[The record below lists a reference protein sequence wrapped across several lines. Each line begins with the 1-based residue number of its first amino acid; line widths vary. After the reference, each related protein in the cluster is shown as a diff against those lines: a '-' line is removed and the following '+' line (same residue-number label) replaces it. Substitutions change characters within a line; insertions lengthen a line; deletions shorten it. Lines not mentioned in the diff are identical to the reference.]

1 MEIQLTLA
9 INFMSSKYND
19 EERVMRSKSDN
30 IEIMNNDKENEVIE
44 ELFQSLLL

>member
-44 ELFQSLLL
+44 ELFQSLLP

>member
-1 MEIQLTLA
+1 MKIQLTLA

-44 ELFQSLLL
+44 ELFQSLLP